1 MSEPR
6 KSLDAGTIINLL
18 ATVALPVAV
27 ELLDIFYR
35 GGEVTP
41 EAWISLRGKIKTDFD
56 TLVPARPPV
65 AG

>member
-18 ATVALPVAV
+18 ATVALPVAI

-41 EAWISLRGKIKTDFD
+41 ETWIGLRGKIKTDFD
-56 TLVPARPPV
+56 VLVPQKGAP
-65 AG
+65 A

>member
-41 EAWISLRGKIKTDFD
+41 EAWIGLRGKIKTDFD
-56 TLVPARPPV
+56 VLVPARPPV